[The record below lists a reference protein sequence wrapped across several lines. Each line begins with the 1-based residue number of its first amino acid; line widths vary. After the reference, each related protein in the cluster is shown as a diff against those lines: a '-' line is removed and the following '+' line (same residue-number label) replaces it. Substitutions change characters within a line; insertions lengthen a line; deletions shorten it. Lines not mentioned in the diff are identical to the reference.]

1 MMTTREGETTMTARN
16 AARTIAV
23 LLLLQMIAGPIVNFR
38 LLLPVIGQS
47 VFLQE
52 AAPHAT
58 QIGVAVVLGLV
69 MVGISVGIAIVAW
82 PIFRRHSRAM
92 AFWLLAL
99 AIVNLGVGAVEYINT
114 LSMLSYS
121 KLFANADASQ
131 RDMLQAFAG
140 AVAAPRIWAHFV
152 GLMIAGSVAFVL
164 YAILF
169 RFALVPRVLA
179 GLGALAALSEIVAV
193 GMPLFGQPVVFPMIA
208 PLGLA
213 HIALVL
219 WLLVKGFAE
228 HEPA

>member
-1 MMTTREGETTMTARN
+1 MTARN

-179 GLGALAALSEIVAV
+179 GFGALAALSEIVAV

>member
-1 MMTTREGETTMTARN
+1 MTARN

-69 MVGISVGIAIVAW
+69 MVGISVGIAVVAW

-114 LSMLSYS
+114 LSMLS
-121 KLFANADASQ
+121 
-131 RDMLQAFAG
+131 LQQVVRERRC
-140 AVAAPRIWAHFV
+140 VAARHA
-152 GLMIAGSVAFVL
+152 AGTRRRCRRA
-164 YAILF
+164 AD
-169 RFALVPRVLA
+169 
-179 GLGALAALSEIVAV
+179 LGALRRAHDRGQRRLRALRDPV
-193 GMPLFGQPVVFPMIA
+193 PLRAG
-208 PLGLA
+208 
-213 HIALVL
+213 
-219 WLLVKGFAE
+219 
-228 HEPA
+228 PARAGRIRRARGRYRRSSRSGCRCSASRSSFR

>member
-1 MMTTREGETTMTARN
+1 MTARN

-23 LLLLQMIAGPIVNFR
+23 LLLLQMISGPIVNFR

-69 MVGISVGIAIVAW
+69 MVGISVGIAVVAW
-82 PIFRRHSRAM
+82 PIFRRHSRSM

-131 RDMLQAFAG
+131 RDMLQALAG

-152 GLMIAGSVAFVL
+152 ALMIAGSVAFVL
-164 YAILF
+164 YATLF

-179 GLGALAALSEIVAV
+179 GFGALAALSEIVAV